1 MVLRNKSLHGQ
12 SSDIGQDLAG
22 PSQFQKPLHVPC
34 ILFVENRKKS
44 PRPSFSAKE
53 QAQALTD

>member
-1 MVLRNKSLHGQ
+1 MDGQ
-12 SSDIGQDLAG
+12 SETEPDLAG